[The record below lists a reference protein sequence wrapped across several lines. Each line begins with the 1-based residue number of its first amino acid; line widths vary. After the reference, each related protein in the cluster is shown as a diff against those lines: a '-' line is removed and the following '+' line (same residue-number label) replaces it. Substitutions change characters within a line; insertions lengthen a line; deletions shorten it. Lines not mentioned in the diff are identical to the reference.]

1 MRRVMGMVLLLA
13 MLAAVG
19 ACRNTSASGG
29 TGSNGGG
36 SGMFHTGIP
45 F

>member
-1 MRRVMGMVLLLA
+1 MRRLMGMVLLLA

-19 ACRNTSASGG
+19 ACRNPYLTGG
-29 TGSNGGG
+29 TNSNGGG
-36 SGMFHTGIP
+36 GGTIHTGIP

>member
-1 MRRVMGMVLLLA
+1 MMGMVLLLA

-19 ACRNTSASGG
+19 ACRNTSMTGGAGSGG
-29 TGSNGGG
+29 GGNGTI
-36 SGMFHTGIP
+36 HTGIP